1 MIKPE
6 LKEVLQLSKQYNI
19 IPVYGETLADL
30 ETPLSAYMK
39 IDNQENSFLL
49 ESIEGGEKT
58 ARYSFLS
65 RDPYKIFSYA
75 NGAITIDRRGDKQVI
90 PTNDPFA
97 VLKTIFAGYK
107 PAPIKGLPDFTGGAI
122 GYIGYDVIKLYEKV
136 PHENKIDTLKWPDI
150 YLMFNDVLMIF
161 DHVYHKIQVVNNIMI
176 APDDTTA
183 SIKAKYAKVIT
194 KIKHIIAG
202 LKKPLKPLKMKPVK
216 IGKIKHLT
224 DPADYKNG
232 VKKAVEL
239 LNDGEA
245 IQVVLSQ
252 RFGAD
257 FKGNPINMY
266 RSLRTVN
273 PSPYM
278 HYLRMG
284 GKYIIGA
291 SPELMTRVVDGVAEV
306 RPIAGTRKRGKTEAE
321 DIAMEKELLSD
332 VKERAEHVMLVDLGR
347 NDLGRVCDAGTVVVN
362 DMMVIERYSHVMHIV
377 SGVSGKL
384 KKGTDAFDAF
394 ISTFP
399 AGTVSGAPKVR
410 AMQII
415 DEMEKYKR
423 GPYAGAVGIISF
435 SGNME
440 TCISIRT
447 IYYGDGKIT
456 MQSGAGIVA
465 DSKPEFEYK
474 ETLTKAMAT
483 FEAVK
488 RVNSLEE

>member
-1 MIKPE
+1 
-6 LKEVLQLSKQYNI
+6 
-19 IPVYGETLADL
+19 
-30 ETPLSAYMK
+30 
-39 IDNQENSFLL
+39 
-49 ESIEGGEKT
+49 
-58 ARYSFLS
+58 
-65 RDPYKIFSYA
+65 
-75 NGAITIDRRGDKQVI
+75 
-90 PTNDPFA
+90 
-97 VLKTIFAGYK
+97 
-107 PAPIKGLPDFTGGAI
+107 
-122 GYIGYDVIKLYEKV
+122 
-136 PHENKIDTLKWPDI
+136 
-150 YLMFNDVLMIF
+150 
-161 DHVYHKIQVVNNIMI
+161 
-176 APDDTTA
+176 
-183 SIKAKYAKVIT
+183 
-194 KIKHIIAG
+194 
-202 LKKPLKPLKMKPVK
+202 MKPVK
-216 IGKIKHLT
+216 IGKVKNYT
-224 DPADYKNG
+224 TPAEYKLS
-232 VKKAVEL
+232 VKKTVDL
-239 LNDGEA
+239 LNHGEA

-278 HYLRMG
+278 HFLQMD

-291 SPELMTRVVDGVAEV
+291 SPELMVSVKNGTAEV
-306 RPIAGTRKRGKTEAE
+306 RPIAGTRKRGKTPAE
-321 DIAMEKELLSD
+321 DLAMEKELLSD

-347 NDLGRVCDAGTVVVN
+347 NDLGRVCEPGTVKVT
-362 DMMVIERYSHVMHIV
+362 DMMVVEKYSHVMHIV
-377 SGVSGKL
+377 SGVTGTL
-384 KKGTDAFDAF
+384 KKDCGVFDAF

-423 GPYAGAVGIISF
+423 GPYSGAVGIISF

-447 IYYGDGKIT
+447 IYYSGGKLI

-474 ETLTKAMAT
+474 ETLNKAMAT

-488 RVNSLEE
+488 RVNALEE